1 MTKAETAVKERVNE
15 IKRVLREYI
24 DVKSANVTAHT
35 NALETR
41 FNELIC
47 GDEHG
52 NVSINCL
59 IDNSIQSRPG
69 GKTKSDLKKLNCSE
83 NDLFKFKV
91 VRMFVDLI
99 HDIKQYANRN
109 GIAINADSFS
119 FLKGGIKAMENS
131 CSSYTEGMKKLH
143 KIVAPANNIGQA
155 VNAMPENNGVSAAN
169 GVPAVNPAPNEDS
182 ICRCQLGDNC
192 HHLGNF

>member
-1 MTKAETAVKERVNE
+1 MTKDETVVKERVNE
-15 IKRVLREYI
+15 IKRVLLEYI
-24 DVKSANVTAHT
+24 DVKSANVNADTD
-35 NALETR
+35 ALETS
-41 FNELIC
+41 FNKLIC
-47 GDEHG
+47 GDERG
-52 NVSINCL
+52 KVSINCL

-69 GKTKSDLKKLNCSE
+69 GKTKSDLKRLNCSE
-83 NDLFKFKV
+83 KDLFKFKV

-109 GIAINADSFS
+109 GITINAGS
-119 FLKGGIKAMENS
+119 FLEGGIKAMENS

-169 GVPAVNPAPNEDS
+169 GVPAVNPAPNED
-182 ICRCQLGDNC
+182 CHCNLGDVC
-192 HHLGNF
+192 RHQVKFG